1 MQIND
6 EANNAI
12 RELVRRRMEIKRMAD
27 AGEIPLDPVDAM
39 EVKHEIDKQAADNYS
54 SQKVAN
60 AQNLA
65 AHIIQQHPEISD
77 QMKQD
82 LPYHLMGAMD
92 NIVAGEKAPSIADK
106 VENVLVPNRDEMIKK
121 LTESLQNPEVYGA
134 INGVLPKQV
143 IPAST
148 PEQKLLE
155 STVGRERTDNVKKE
169 LPQVNLTVQP
179 SSKDDG
185 ITDLEQSL
193 RDKIDSLL
201 KK

>member
-1 MQIND
+1 
-6 EANNAI
+6 
-12 RELVRRRMEIKRMAD
+12 
-27 AGEIPLDPVDAM
+27 
-39 EVKHEIDKQAADNYS
+39 
-54 SQKVAN
+54 
-60 AQNLA
+60 
-65 AHIIQQHPEISD
+65 
-77 QMKQD
+77 
-82 LPYHLMGAMD
+82 
-92 NIVAGEKAPSIADK
+92 
-106 VENVLVPNRDEMIKK
+106 MIKK

-143 IPAST
+143 IPAYT